1 MPKVAMGAIVI
12 KTSIM
17 NLQRFTFIRN
27 SNYLQRP
34 NPVSSSLCNFSIMKS
49 IKYLLPILS
58 CVIVLAFTSA
68 GQKSQWELLFNGKDL
83 KGWDTYIGP
92 DLNDSGKFI
101 SALPIGLNN
110 DPRHVFTIVKV
121 DGENLIRISG
131 ENWGAITTVRE
142 YENYHLQLQFKW
154 GALTWGQKKGKKKDS
169 GLLYHS
175 IGKWGADYG
184 AWMRSQEFQ
193 IEETNTGDYWGV
205 AGGMADMPVIKKS
218 ETEYD
223 YNPKGEFMT
232 FKEGGNVGRRCFK
245 SMEAENPTGQW
256 NTLDL
261 YCHGD
266 TSMHVVNGKVVMILY
281 RNRQNDN
288 GNESPLSKGK
298 IQIQSEGAEVFYR
311 QIKIQPIAQLPAE
324 FVN

>member
-1 MPKVAMGAIVI
+1 MKQ
-12 KTSIM
+12 TR
-17 NLQRFTFIRN
+17 LLFIT
-27 SNYLQRP
+27 
-34 NPVSSSLCNFSIMKS
+34 VTC
-49 IKYLLPILS
+49 IL
-58 CVIVLAFTSA
+58 IFAFT
-68 GQKSQWELLFNGKDL
+68 KSGYKGEWELLFNGKNL
-83 KGWDTYIGP
+83 KSWDTYIGP

-110 DPRHVFTIVKV
+110 DPRHVFTVVKV

-131 ENWGAITTVRE
+131 ENWGAISTVKE

-154 GALTWGQKKGKKKDS
+154 GELTWKQKKGKKKDS

-175 IGKWGADYG
+175 VGKWGADYG

-205 AGGMADMPVIKKS
+205 AGGMADMPVTKKS
-218 ETEYD
+218 DTEYD
-223 YNPKGEFMT
+223 YNPKGEFIT
-232 FKEGGNVGRRCFK
+232 FKEGGLVGRRCFK
-245 SMEAENPTGQW
+245 RMDAEYPTGQW

-266 TSMHVVNGKVVMILY
+266 TSMHVVNGKVVMVLY
-281 RNRQNDN
+281 RNKQNDN
-288 GNESPLSKGK
+288 GNESPLIRGK

-311 QIKIQPIAQLPAE
+311 QIKIQPIKQMPAE
-324 FVN
+324 FLQ